1 MLHVLRC
8 LLLPLNAAADINA
21 VVHSVVAAIIV
32 VLAAAVVVWHVECV
46 HHSASAES

>member
-1 MLHVLRC
+1 MLNVLRC

-32 VLAAAVVVWHVECV
+32 VLAAAVVWHVECV